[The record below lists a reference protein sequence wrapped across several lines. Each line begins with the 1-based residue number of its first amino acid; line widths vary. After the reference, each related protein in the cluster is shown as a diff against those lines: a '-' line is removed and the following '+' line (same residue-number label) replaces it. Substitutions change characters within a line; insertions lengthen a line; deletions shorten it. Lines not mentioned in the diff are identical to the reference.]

1 MLSDS
6 IPIVALSLFIPLKS
20 RALGS
25 SYAIC
30 SMMDRNR
37 ICFGDVKFGAMTSW
51 LVVCSKVACARQA

>member
-37 ICFGDVKFGAMTSW
+37 IFGDLKFGAMTSW